1 MTLPA
6 PDPLPSAATPRELP
20 WRFVLYAGIA
30 AMLVAALAVAVSAV
44 DEIRRLSRTSQG
56 QSLWHVYQT
65 HDAVQKVAGAAQA
78 VAEGRTGPERLRI
91 DLELLAAQT
100 AAVREFR
107 MLDLQLPQYG
117 DAWRSIEQAV
127 TEGLAVI
134 DAEGPFSAD
143 RARALAERFGAL
155 RETSRFLMSAAQ
167 QEANQQRDLARTRL
181 KERFWQ
187 GAAALAMLAAGLI
200 ALLWRAH
207 KARQDRA
214 RLTERLLDLNRTLEE
229 RVEQRT
235 HDLEVERL
243 QLSTILESS
252 PSAIALL
259 RAADAVPIYFNARM
273 RQALAL
279 ETTPTTAFTP
289 TRLFASSDVADEV
302 DGVLRDGRSLHD
314 REAVVAGKPPFHA
327 LVTALRVMV
336 KGEPAGLI
344 WLHDHS
350 RHRQLELELQHQAA
364 TDPLTT
370 LANRRAFFDEGP
382 RMLERARRYRHACSM
397 LMIDVDHFKAVN
409 DRHGHHAGDQ
419 VLRALA
425 DRLREVLRQADLVA
439 RLGGEEFA
447 ALMPETEM
455 PAALLAAER
464 VRQICQAIGPQ
475 LDGFADMGVS
485 VSIGVAQW
493 RPGETLDH
501 LLERA
506 DAALY
511 RAKRGG
517 RNRVESS

>member
-6 PDPLPSAATPRELP
+6 PDALPTAESTRGPR
-20 WRFVLYAGIA
+20 WHFALYVGIA
-30 AMLVAALAVAVSAV
+30 AMVVASLLVAISVV

-65 HDAVQKVAGAAQA
+65 HDAVQKVAAAAQG
-78 VAEGRTGPERLRI
+78 VAEGRIGPERLRI

-107 MLDLQLPQYG
+107 MLDLQVPQYG
-117 DAWRSIEQAV
+117 DAWRSIDQAV
-127 TEGLAVI
+127 TDALAVI

-143 RARALAERFGAL
+143 RASPLAERFGAL
-155 RETSRFLMSAAQ
+155 RDTSRFLMSAAQ

-187 GAAALAMLAAGLI
+187 GAAALALLVVGLI
-200 ALLWRAH
+200 ALLWRA
-207 KARQDRA
+207 
-214 RLTERLLDLNRTLEE
+214 LTAQQQKVALNERLRDLNRSLEE
-229 RVEQRT
+229 RVDERT
-235 HDLEVERL
+235 HALNVERQ
-243 QLSTILESS
+243 QLSTILDSS

-259 RAADAVPIYFNARM
+259 RAADAVPIYFNPRM
-273 RQALAL
+273 RQALGIDS
-279 ETTPTTAFTP
+279 TPTAAFPP
-289 TRLFASSDVADEV
+289 TRLFASSEVADEI

-314 REAVVAGKPPFHA
+314 RDAVVAGHPPFHA

-336 KGEPAGLI
+336 SGEPAVLI

-382 RMLERARRYRHACSM
+382 RMLERARRYRHACCM

-409 DRHGHHAGDQ
+409 DRHGHHAGDL

-425 DRLREVLRQADLVA
+425 DRLREVLRQADLVS

-447 ALMPETEM
+447 ALMPETDM

-464 VRQICQAIGPQ
+464 VRQICQSIGPQ

-493 RPGETLDH
+493 RSGETLDH